1 MALNFPTNP
10 TVGQSYSV
18 GSLTWIWNGTA
29 WKKYNPLTF
38 STSTVS
44 SNTFT
49 GAVVIDGGV
58 GISGSVNIG
67 STSTINGSI
76 ILTTASIISSGD
88 TTIDY
93 NGDGTITISSV
104 GTLQSVT
111 NRGST
116 TTNVIHFA
124 NTTNS
129 TSTTTGAVLIDGGI
143 AVAKDTYIAGTM
155 YAEHIR
161 IQDAVIDS
169 TYVLTNTTA
178 SVVIDQY
185 PVNIYRSAKY
195 LIQVEE
201 DLGLSSEFEI
211 IEILLLVTN
220 DYTVLTTDY
229 GLITSNGEL
238 GEFSAEVDT
247 ITTPSNPLL
256 KLYFT
261 PFIANDKI
269 ITVCRTAVTK

>member
-1 MALNFPTNP
+1 MALNFPINP
-10 TVGQSYSV
+10 VVGQSYSV
-18 GSLTWIWNGTA
+18 GALTWVWNGVA
-29 WKKYNPLTF
+29 WKKFNPLTF

-44 SNTFT
+44 TNTFT
-49 GAVVIDGGV
+49 GAVVINGGLGVNGGV
-58 GISGSVNIG
+58 NIQ

-76 ILTTASIISSGD
+76 ILTTASIVSSGD
-88 TTIDY
+88 LEITN
-93 NGDGTITISSV
+93 NGNGTITINAV

-111 NRGST
+111 TRGST
-116 TTNVIHFA
+116 TTNIVYFS

-129 TSTTTGAVLIDGGI
+129 TSTVTGSVLIAGGLG
-143 AVAKDTYIAGTM
+143 VQKDVHIAGTM
-155 YAEHIR
+155 HAEHIR

-169 TYVLTNTTA
+169 TYVLTTSTA

-185 PVNIYRSAKY
+185 PVEIYRSAKY

-201 DLGLSSEFEI
+201 DLGISSEFQI

-238 GEFSAEVDT
+238 GEFSSEVDVT
-247 ITTPSNPLL
+247 NPLNPLL

-261 PFIANDKI
+261 PFIANSKI